1 MHRAIWLAK
10 ECWDASIATDQN
22 EQVTIAEKWMWC
34 FHRSDP
40 PISVCIRDSLW
51 STLKDKTTY
60 ITKIMPRYP
69 TSPCGGEIPFC
80 FARFLTSNVGHLLL
94 RSTELLSS
102 DVRELAEPAEDWCHN
117 HVESNSDST
126 RKPRE
131 RGGRRRTKAWNC
143 YKLSDVQNELT
154 SLWTS
159 LSSLVVCVGF
169 WSFCIA
175 FKCLQDW
182 KKPSFVC
189 LLSCHNV
196 SMM

>member
-10 ECWDASIATDQN
+10 ECWDASVATDHCW
-22 EQVTIAEKWMWC
+22 KWMWC
-34 FHRSDP
+34 FHRSDQ

-60 ITKIMPRYP
+60 VRKITANQPLWRRDTIQ
-69 TSPCGGEIPFC
+69 FD
-80 FARFLTSNVGHLLL
+80 SNVGHLLL

-117 HVESNSDST
+117 HVESNSDSI

-131 RGGRRRTKAWNC
+131 RERWTAENQSLKVGRCSKQA
-143 YKLSDVQNELT
+143 DIPVDP
-154 SLWTS
+154 S
-159 LSSLVVCVGF
+159 LSSLVVSIGF
-169 WSFCIA
+169 GSFCIA

-182 KKPSFVC
+182 KKP
-189 LLSCHNV
+189 LLSV
-196 SMM
+196 F

>member
-10 ECWDASIATDQN
+10 ECWDASVATDQN
-22 EQVTIAEKWMWC
+22 EQVTIAENWMWC

-69 TSPCGGEIPFC
+69 TSPCGGEIPFS
-80 FARFLTSNVGHLLL
+80 FTRFLTSNVGHLLL

-131 RGGRRRTKAWNC
+131 RGGGREPKPEIA
-143 YKLSDVQNELT
+143 T
-154 SLWTS
+154 SWAMFKTS
-159 LSSLVVCVGF
+159 WHPCGPRFRLL
-169 WSFCIA
+169 
-175 FKCLQDW
+175 
-182 KKPSFVC
+182 SFVLGFDLSALPLSAFRTEKNP
-189 LLSCHNV
+189 LLSV
-196 SMM
+196 F